1 MAPDG
6 RALLLA
12 RDWVATAERQLDLAR
27 AASERRM
34 ANETVSLAAAAT
46 ERYLKAT
53 LAYANRT
60 FEYTHNID
68 RLLAKVDDDV
78 RVAVDL
84 TLPARVRQQLTDGG
98 TVARYPGGP
107 SYSSEDAA
115 VVLKAVE
122 TTRLG
127 LMAIR
132 PDLFS
137 SSPEVR

>member
-1 MAPDG
+1 
-6 RALLLA
+6 
-12 RDWVATAERQLDLAR
+12 
-27 AASERRM
+27 M

-68 RLLAKVDDDV
+68 RLLGKVDEDV

-84 TLPARVRQQLTDGG
+84 ALPARVRQQLTDGG

-107 SYSSEDAA
+107 AYSSEDAA

-122 TTRLG
+122 ATRLG

-137 SSPEVR
+137 GSPEVR